1 MLPRRYVISQ
11 ILDLQQKE
19 PDSLARHV
27 GHDIQV
33 QSKYHRLHKSTRELA
48 KGSKILSVVDEGN
61 FSKNAGKS
69 FNELE
74 VELPDGK

>member
-1 MLPRRYVISQ
+1 MCPRRYVISQ

-33 QSKYHRLHKSTRELA
+33 QSKYYRLHESTRELT

-61 FSKNAGKS
+61 VLQECREIFQRA
-69 FNELE
+69 
-74 VELPDGK
+74 

>member
-33 QSKYHRLHKSTRELA
+33 QHKYHRLHESTRELA

-61 FSKNAGKS
+61 VLQECREIFQ
-69 FNELE
+69 
-74 VELPDGK
+74 